1 MPLTRKI
8 GSILL
13 LTILW
18 STSPLKAATTTIS
31 TGPGNVFNPAN
42 VTITVGDTVMWTIGA
57 THTLQIESVSGSGTC
72 GAVMNPPSF
81 SMVFNTVGVYR
92 YHCTIHS
99 CGSGNCG
106 AACAGMVGMVTVN
119 AVANTPTRT
128 NTPTVTR
135 T

>member
-8 GSILL
+8 GFVLL
-13 LTILW
+13 LAGFA
-18 STSPLKAATTTIS
+18 SASSLKAATTTIN

-42 VTITVGDTVMWTIGA
+42 VTINVGDTVMWNIGA
-57 THTLQIESVSGSGTC
+57 THTLQIEAVSGSGTC
-72 GAVMNPPSF
+72 GAVINPPTF

-106 AACAGMVGMVTVN
+106 AT
-119 AVANTPTRT
+119 
-128 NTPTVTR
+128 
-135 T
+135 